1 MSAQIFTLP
10 LLVVAFGVVSNVA
23 LLANVLILP
32 LVPLAM
38 LLVFLAGI
46 FATVPLLGALIAAP
60 TTWLLS
66 YMVWVAE
73 WLAGQSWAQMEV
85 SITWWMVVLAYI
97 VLSLAVWWMV
107 HATGY
112 RLRES
117 NVVQ

>member
-1 MSAQIFTLP
+1 MLFN
-10 LLVVAFGVVSNVA
+10 VFGIT
-23 LLANVLILP
+23 ILP

-46 FATVPLLGALIAAP
+46 FATVPLLGAVIVAP

-85 SITWWMVVLAYI
+85 NISWWI
-97 VLSLAVWWMV
+97 VAFVYALLSLAVWWMV
-107 HATGY
+107 RATGY
-112 RLRES
+112 RLRDS
-117 NVVQ
+117 NVVK